1 MFFQQKRTI
10 FLSSLTMVRVRT
22 GRKRVLAVA
31 LLSAACSVLSAQD
44 NLSEEIPVAVDIERL
59 PAPEFPV
66 DRPRSRIV
74 ACRALPALHTQPQGE
89 VSVVVLPAPAPRPAG
104 SLCVRVYNR
113 TQDELYRMKSTLY
126 VEQHLRAQL
135 WRRSRYRPYTESD
148 YETGCPGILLRT
160 DGVPWEPVP
169 LSERLP
175 VSRPPESAPVRVRDS
190 VPCMLIHTKSE
201 DFFEGYLPY
210 FNPLPGVNL
219 ALTAPVV
226 PTLQPGRYRVCV
238 QFWQGNRASWAGWEE
253 WPDDWLLTLSLIH
266 I

>member
-1 MFFQQKRTI
+1 
-10 FLSSLTMVRVRT
+10 MVRVWIK
-22 GRKRVLAVA
+22 GKRLLAAA
-31 LLSAACSVLSAQD
+31 LLSAACSILSAQD
-44 NLSEEIPVAVDIERL
+44 GLSERFEKRPVDIERL

-89 VSVVVLPAPAPRPAG
+89 ISVVVLPAPPARPAG

-113 TQDELYRMKSTLY
+113 TREELYRMKSALY

-160 DGVPWEPVP
+160 DGVAWGPVP
-169 LSERLP
+169 SAEQLP
-175 VSRPPESAPVRVRDS
+175 F
-190 VPCMLIHTKSE
+190 PCMLIHTKSE

-210 FNPLPGVNL
+210 FNPLPGVDL
-219 ALTAPVV
+219 ALTYPVA

-238 QFWQGNRASWAGWEE
+238 QFWQGQRARWAGWEE
-253 WPDDWLLTLSLIH
+253 WTDDWLLTWPWQKRCSPPFRFPPRQ
-266 I
+266 